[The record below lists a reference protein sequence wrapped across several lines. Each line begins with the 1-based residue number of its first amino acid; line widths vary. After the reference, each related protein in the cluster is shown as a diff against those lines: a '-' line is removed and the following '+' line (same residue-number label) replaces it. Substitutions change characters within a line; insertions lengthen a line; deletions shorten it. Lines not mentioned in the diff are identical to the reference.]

1 MDFELSEEQS
11 MLQETVRKISLKEFR
26 SRADETDRSDK
37 FPEENVKLLSE
48 LGLMGL
54 CLPTEY
60 GGQGLSTFD
69 FALVLEQ
76 LAQGCVATAGVYLI
90 HAGVSSRSIAF
101 FGSDAVKKKYLPDL
115 ASGKKL
121 AAFAMT
127 EPGAGSAA
135 TDSGTRAKE
144 DGSEFVLNGT
154 KCFISNGAEA
164 DVFTTVVRLTDKPG
178 AKGVGLLVVDRDSPG
193 FTVGKIEQKMG
204 VHGFSSAE
212 LIFEDC
218 RVPRE
223 NLIVGA
229 GEFGKIMQAFNG
241 ERCGNSSVCLGIAQ
255 AALDYAVEHT
265 KTRQQFGRD
274 ICEFQGVQ
282 WMLADMRIKIEAMR
296 MLIYRAA
303 HSGEPFPKPLYASMA
318 KTYCNEVVNEV
329 VSAALQL
336 FGAYGYIK
344 DYPIERLYRD
354 ARPWALAGGT
364 TQMQRNT
371 VAAEILGRRFS
382 QRKS

>member
-1 MDFELSEEQS
+1 
-11 MLQETVRKISLKEFR
+11 VKNNVCYRKQRGR
-26 SRADETDRSDK
+26 SVKRSDRSGQ
-37 FPEENVKLLSE
+37 FPEENIKLLSE

-54 CLPTEY
+54 CMPAEY
-60 GGQGLSTFD
+60 GGQGLSTFE
-69 FALVLEQ
+69 FVLVLEQ
-76 LAQGCVATAGVYLI
+76 LAQACAATAGVYLI
-90 HAGVSSRSIAF
+90 HAGVSSRAIAF
-101 FGSDAVKKKYLPDL
+101 FGSDAVKQKYLPDL

-135 TDSGTRAKE
+135 TDCATRAKE
-144 DGSEFVLNGT
+144 DGAELILNGT

-164 DVFTTVVRLTDKPG
+164 DVFTTVVRLVDKPG
-178 AKGVGLLVVDRDSPG
+178 AKGLGVAIVDRDSPG
-193 FTVGKIEQKMG
+193 FSVGKIEDKMG
-204 VHGFSSAE
+204 LHGFSSAE

-255 AALDYAVEHT
+255 AALDYAVEHA

-282 WMLADMRIKIEAMR
+282 WILADMRIKVEAMR
-296 MLIYRAA
+296 MLVYRAA
-303 HSGEPFPKPLYASMA
+303 HSGEPFPEPLYASMA
-318 KTYCNEVVNEV
+318 KAYCNESVNEV

-336 FGAYGYIK
+336 FGTYGYIK

-364 TQMQRNT
+364 TQMQKNT
-371 VAAEILGRRFS
+371 IAAQILGRRFS
-382 QRKS
+382 QRKP